1 MSDKNRM
8 ITSLSVLA
16 QAAVM
21 LAVPVLIF
29 LFAGLWLDDYFD
41 LSPVFTITGI
51 ILGFL
56 GSILNIYRVIKHL
69 DK

>member
-1 MSDKNRM
+1 M

-56 GSILNIYRVIKHL
+56 GSILNIYRIIKHL

>member
-56 GSILNIYRVIKHL
+56 GSILNIYRIIKHL